1 MNQKLRTARYG
12 IAILL
17 AVLCIVCLSLSL
29 AFSAQF
35 AAFAA
40 GETEAW
46 APKDAEGNDLWLI
59 HYTVNETD
67 GEGNVTE
74 KKMSEGLWSGLHGEN
89 NEPIKYLA
97 FDDETNS
104 FVLRKGTNAKAEEYF
119 YSPYRATALTIALNG
134 DYKLAV
140 NGETKALSELYDLE
154 NADYNNATV
163 YGGANGSEPVNT
175 SVTAASLTGEDA
187 LTLNKQWMVATL
199 CNDIKGGIPANYLGL
214 VGGSRGFATKANVE
228 LLAPEKGNAVIY
240 DFISEGTNKAIA
252 VVRTGDGYSY
262 YHAPLAG
269 ENVYDINYDVSWDF
283 TSEDAVADVNYIN
296 YTLRRLDA
304 GDYTLRIVAMSP
316 SAQDS
321 NYKAGDIYYA
331 SSSQTIAFSVTP
343 QPIDGDSFLKTFGS
357 VPVPMPNTVTYTG
370 SNEWLNNLDFD
381 LRIDGL
387 KMEKGKDYI
396 IEATSYDV
404 GFVDLLIIGQ
414 GNLKNT
420 YTLTNAMQITPAIN
434 DWDILPS
441 ITPWSYGDYDKTINK
456 IVGLPKFPLVVT
468 ADNISDITFRIVLLG
483 ANGVETEVE
492 GLGDIHFLLPDESGE
507 YLVSDEI
514 AAKLAALNVG
524 SYRLYASVYGVTGG
538 TSITSL
544 DRDYYQLE
552 ERFVNFNI
560 TKNQNSWGA
569 NSVPTIVSW
578 TAGKYNPEVN
588 VITATDRFGNEAI
601 LIIRDGEGEIVYSND
616 PKYADQPFSKLD
628 VLKKFKAGYYTLEA
642 KVKGTENYEDLDTLI
657 AFTIARNGLPTWA
670 VILIVVGA
678 LSVVA
683 LTFGLLHQKGVLQML
698 TGKVII
704 SMRTRAN
711 VDATLAAIRAAK
723 MARDAEASIAAA
735 KAREAE
741 EAAKETK
748 DNK

>member
-40 GETEAW
+40 GEAETW

-59 HYTVNETD
+59 HYTDAD
-67 GEGNVTE
+67 GDTH
-74 KKMSEGLWSGLHGEN
+74 SEGLWSGLHGEN

-97 FDDETNS
+97 WDDATNS
-104 FVLRKGTNAKAEEYF
+104 FILRKGTDAEAEKYY
-119 YSPYRATALTIALNG
+119 YSPYRATDLTIALNG
-134 DYKLAV
+134 NYKLAV
-140 NGETKALSELYDLE
+140 NGETKALSELYDLK
-154 NADYNNATV
+154 NAVYNNATV
-163 YGGANGSEPVNT
+163 YGGANGSETVNT
-175 SVTAASLTGEDA
+175 SVTADSLISEDA
-187 LTLNKQWMVATL
+187 LALDKQWMVATL
-199 CNDIKGGIPANYLGL
+199 CNDIKDGIPANYLGL

-228 LLAPEKGNAVIY
+228 LLAPEMGNTVIY
-240 DFISEGTNKAIA
+240 DFVDANNNNKAIA

-262 YHAPLAG
+262 HYAPLNGDNIYGIAEG
-269 ENVYDINYDVSWDF
+269 TWEF
-283 TSEDAVADVNYIN
+283 TSEDAIMDVNYIN

-304 GDYTLRIVAMSP
+304 SDYTLKIVAYTTCGEN
-316 SAQDS
+316 S

-331 SSSQTIAFSVTP
+331 SSSQTIKFSVTP

-357 VPVPMPNTVTYTG
+357 VPVPRPNTVTYTG

-396 IEATSYDV
+396 IEASSYNV

-420 YTLTNAMQITPAIN
+420 YTLTNAIQITPAIN
-434 DWDILPS
+434 DWDVLPN
-441 ITPWSYGDYDKTINK
+441 ITPWKYGDYDKLTNQ
-456 IVGLPKFPLVVT
+456 IVGMPKFPLAVT
-468 ADNISDITFRIVLLG
+468 ADNINDVTFRIVLLG
-483 ANGVETEVE
+483 ENGVEIDIE
-492 GLGDIHFLLPDESGE
+492 GLNSIHFVLPDDSGK
-507 YLVSDEI
+507 YLVSDEV
-514 AAKLAALNVG
+514 AAKLDALGVG
-524 SYRLYASVYGVTGG
+524 TYRMYASVYGVTAG
-538 TSITSL
+538 TATTSM

-552 ERFVNFNI
+552 ERFVNFNVI
-560 TKNQNSWGA
+560 KNENGWDSENGLP
-569 NSVPTIVSW
+569 SIVSW
-578 TAGKYNPEVN
+578 TAGKYDRNIN
-588 VITATDRFGNEAI
+588 IITAMDRFGNEAI
-601 LIIRDGEGEIVYSND
+601 IVIRDHNDEMVYSND
-616 PKYADQPFSKLD
+616 PRYVDQPFGNLD
-628 VLKKFKAGYYTLEA
+628 ALKKFKAGLYTLEA
-642 KVKGTENYEDLDTLI
+642 QVKGNDNYGDLSATI
-657 AFTIARNGLPTWA
+657 RFTVARNGLPTWA

-741 EAAKETK
+741 EAAKE
-748 DNK
+748 NKGKK